1 MLLLMCSW
9 ATPSIVYE
17 QHNYPHCEAG
27 RTIDMEHY
35 EVTAM
40 DDITEFKLTESH
52 KKALLDEDKANHD
65 FVRKILQQGLAPKVV
80 ASFSTTKTEVFAETN
95 CCRSL
100 LGQ

>member
-1 MLLLMCSW
+1 MLLLMCTW

-17 QHNYPHCEAG
+17 QHNYPHSELNSTC
-27 RTIDMEHY
+27 TIDMDHY

-40 DDITEFKLTESH
+40 DDITEFQPNVCPCS
-52 KKALLDEDKANHD
+52 KKAED
-65 FVRKILQQGLAPKVV
+65 ILEGSLAPKVV

-95 CCRSL
+95 CCSSL